1 VTSAPSGGVGDG
13 GVVVVVVGAAVVA
26 VRGVAGLV
34 RLDGGEVT
42 GAAAWLPQAVQ
53 ARQRPAMAPAAHLAR
68 RPLTMPQD
76 TTGGPRRSVR
86 ESITVASDIRSVRFP
101 QTLMPVGGRVRR

>member
-1 VTSAPSGGVGDG
+1 VTSAPGGGVGDG
-13 GVVVVVVGAAVVA
+13 DVVVVVGAAVVA

-34 RLDGGEVT
+34 RLDGGEVI
-42 GAAAWLPQAVQ
+42 GAAEWLPQAVQ

-76 TTGGPRRSVR
+76 TTGGTICRAGAKGGGTLAQPARRVNQ
-86 ESITVASDIRSVRFP
+86 RSE
-101 QTLMPVGGRVRR
+101 